1 MNATDKSFSK
11 SNSANQKKRDLA
23 KISNAG
29 KELMRRMTQKSSVI
43 DDNTEGGNS
52 GSSAQGQRKKKRI
65 SKLTKKAE
73 SAVQDNSEQ
82 L

>member
-1 MNATDKSFSK
+1 
-11 SNSANQKKRDLA
+11 
-23 KISNAG
+23 
-29 KELMRRMTQKSSVI
+29 MRRMTQKSSVI
-43 DDNTEGGNS
+43 DDKTEGNS
-52 GSSAQGQRKKKRI
+52 GSSAHGERKKKRI

>member
-43 DDNTEGGNS
+43 DDITEGNS

-73 SAVQDNSEQ
+73 SAVHDNSDQ